1 MATPSALAEH
11 KRVER
16 CYADSNMTQ
25 TSDDMPIDVDLAV
38 GGTITVGSHR
48 ISVAETV
55 TVLDAI
61 AETGSVQGIATALGL
76 SYRAGW
82 ERLRAL
88 EAALGHQL
96 VQKTRGHGSALTPT
110 GVLLRES
117 LGTASASLAMPMAR
131 EARVIGA
138 RLAPV
143 LTGAPR
149 PVTLVA
155 SHDLLLMD
163 VAATWPGLALAIA
176 GSEDAV
182 ARLTEA
188 RADAAGFHCGAV
200 DWPSAGPAFAELAA
214 NPGFQIRILFEREQ
228 GLMLAA
234 GNPLGIRGVADLAAG
249 RARYVNRQKGS
260 GTRVW
265 FDRLLAQHD
274 ISADR
279 IWGYATEEFTHQA
292 VAAVIAYGAADAGLG
307 ARAAADRFGLDF
319 LSVGWEHYYL
329 ATAHSL
335 VDATFDSLAEALT
348 ERACRTSGYRP
359 VQTLWGI
366 GTGTA
371 GPGDP
376 RP

>member
-1 MATPSALAEH
+1 MMHASDNSPLA
-11 KRVER
+11 
-16 CYADSNMTQ
+16 
-25 TSDDMPIDVDLAV
+25 IDLAL

-48 ISVAETV
+48 ISVAEAV

-76 SYRAGW
+76 SYRAAW

-88 EAALGHQL
+88 EAGLGHQL

-117 LGTASASLAMPMAR
+117 LGAAAASLAAPMAR
-131 EARVIGA
+131 EARAIGA

-155 SHDLLLMD
+155 SHDLLIMD
-163 VAATWPGLALAIA
+163 VAATWPKLALAIA

-200 DWPSAGPAFAELAA
+200 DWPTAGPAFADLAA
-214 NPGFQIRILFEREQ
+214 DPGFRVRILFEREQ

-234 GNPLGIRGVADLAAG
+234 GNPLGIRGVDDLAAG
-249 RARYVNRQKGS
+249 NARYVNRQKGS

-274 ISADR
+274 IPADR
-279 IWGYATEEFTHQA
+279 IRGYATEEFTHQA

-319 LSVGWEHYYL
+319 LSVGWERYYL
-329 ATAHSL
+329 ATAQSRI
-335 VDATFDSLAEALT
+335 DATFDALAEALA

-359 VQTLWGI
+359 PETVRGI
-366 GTGTA
+366 GQGTA
-371 GPGDP
+371 VPGAP
-376 RP
+376 LP

>member
-1 MATPSALAEH
+1 
-11 KRVER
+11 
-16 CYADSNMTQ
+16 MTL
-25 TSDDMPIDVDLAV
+25 TSDNPPLGIDLAL

-61 AETGSVQGIATALGL
+61 ADTGSVQGIATALGL
-76 SYRAGW
+76 SYRAAW

-88 EAALGHQL
+88 EAGLGHQL

-117 LGTASASLAMPMAR
+117 LGTAAASLAAPMAR
-131 EARVIGA
+131 EARAVGA

-163 VAATWPGLALAIA
+163 AAATWPGLALAIA

-182 ARLTEA
+182 ARLIEA
-188 RADAAGFHCGAV
+188 RADAAGFHCGGV
-200 DWPSAGPAFAELAA
+200 DWPTAGPAFAELAA
-214 NPGFQIRILFEREQ
+214 HPGFQVRVLFEREQ

-249 RARYVNRQKGS
+249 RARYVNRQTGS

-274 ISADR
+274 IPADR
-279 IWGYATEEFTHQA
+279 VRGYATEEFTHQA

-319 LSVGWEHYYL
+319 LSVGWERYFL
-329 ATAHSL
+329 ATAHSR
-335 VDATFDSLAEALT
+335 VDATFDGLAEALA
-348 ERACRTSGYRP
+348 ERASRTSGYRP
-359 VQTLWGI
+359 AQSSLD
-366 GTGTA
+366 
-371 GPGDP
+371 PGERSSVRGHP
-376 RP
+376 LP